1 MPGRR
6 KYSAS
11 DPMHSRCSQLAMND
25 AQDTH
30 ALQRLVHSHR
40 PGFSL
45 ARDFYVSPS
54 VFEAEFERFLS
65 AHWIAAG
72 HVAELPRTGDY
83 FVFDVMQ
90 SSLIV
95 TRSSDGEIHALHN
108 VCRHRGARLCEE
120 KQGRA
125 SVLAC
130 RYHGWSYRLDGQLAA
145 WRHMP
150 EGLNRDDYS
159 LRRCGV
165 AVFQGVILVCLDPH
179 KAPDPQ
185 QMLRHTLPYWQRYD
199 LANCKVAA
207 TRTYRLAANWK
218 LAIENNLECYHCMPR
233 HPQYTAAN
241 AFVRADEKVSPGH
254 VERFEA
260 YHKEW
265 RQKLEARGIP
275 TGRSELIATNGQ
287 LCRAGTWPLAPDQL
301 TGSRDGKG
309 LAPFLGS
316 IGEYDESVT
325 TGSIGFLTYIAA
337 MCDYA
342 LLVSYVPQSV
352 NETHA
357 VMKWLVR
364 ADAREGIDYDLE
376 KVVWLWDE
384 TTKQDKDIIE
394 LNSAGVT
401 TRGYVPGPYST
412 LEALTADFIERYLKL
427 MVGPL

>member
-1 MPGRR
+1 
-6 KYSAS
+6 
-11 DPMHSRCSQLAMND
+11 MND

-45 ARDFYVSPS
+45 AQDFYVSPAL
-54 VFEAEFERFLS
+54 FEAEIERFLA

-72 HVAELPRTGDY
+72 HSSELSRGGDY
-83 FVFDVMQ
+83 FVFEVMGN
-90 SSLIV
+90 SLIV
-95 TRSSDGEIHALHN
+95 TRSADGEIHALHN
-108 VCRHRGARLCEE
+108 VCRHRGARLCED

-130 RYHGWSYRLDGQLAA
+130 RYHGWSYHLDGRLAA

-150 EGLNRDDYS
+150 EGLDRGDYA

-165 AVFQGVILVCLDPH
+165 AIFQGVILISLDPQR
-179 KAPDPQ
+179 ASDPQ
-185 QMLRHTLPYWQRYD
+185 RMLSHTLRHWERYD

-207 TRTYRLAANWK
+207 TQTYKMAANWK

-260 YHKEW
+260 YHKQW
-265 RQKLEARGIP
+265 REQMEARGIP
-275 TGRSELIATNGQ
+275 TGRSELVTTGGQ
-287 LCRAGTWPLAPDQL
+287 MCRAGTWPLAPGQL
-301 TGSRDGKG
+301 TGSRDGKA
-309 LAPFLGS
+309 LAPFLGT
-316 IGEYDESVT
+316 ITDYDESVT
-325 TGSIGFLTYIAA
+325 SGGIGFLSYIAA

-342 LLVSYVPQSV
+342 LLVSYVPQSAG
-352 NETHA
+352 ETHA

-364 ADAREGIDYDLE
+364 ADAREGVDYDPQ
-376 KVVWLWDE
+376 KIIWLWDE
-384 TTKQDKDIIE
+384 TTRQDKDIIE
-394 LNSAGVT
+394 LNAAGVT
-401 TRGYVPGPYST
+401 TRGYMPGPYST
-412 LEALTADFIERYLKL
+412 LESLTADFVERYLKL
-427 MVGPL
+427 MADPA